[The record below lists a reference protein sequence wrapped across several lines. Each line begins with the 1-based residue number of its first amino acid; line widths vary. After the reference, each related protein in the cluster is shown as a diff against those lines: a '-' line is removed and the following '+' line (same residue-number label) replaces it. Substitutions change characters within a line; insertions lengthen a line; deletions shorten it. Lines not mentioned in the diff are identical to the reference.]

1 MEAMILVVFS
11 FLDYLIC
18 FISVA
23 EMDCL
28 KDRRYAAAKESG
40 EFYTLSQIESFLF
53 NYVPRTYTIY
63 YRRLTFGVRTRTT
76 GNPLEMGGREYF
88 IGPTGKREQIVKDL
102 DTLMKEV
109 KKYTRFDKVLVQAI
123 NGEPVKK

>member
-1 MEAMILVVFS
+1 MYRVPIR
-11 FLDYLIC
+11 
-18 FISVA
+18 FITGGVA
-23 EMDCL
+23 EDL
-28 KDRRYAAAKESG
+28 NSVYGQER
-40 EFYTLSQIESFLF
+40 Q
-53 NYVPRTYTIY
+53 
-63 YRRLTFGVRTRTT
+63 

-109 KKYTRFDKVLVQAI
+109 KKYARFDKVLVQTI

>member
-1 MEAMILVVFS
+1 
-11 FLDYLIC
+11 
-18 FISVA
+18 
-23 EMDCL
+23 
-28 KDRRYAAAKESG
+28 
-40 EFYTLSQIESFLF
+40 
-53 NYVPRTYTIY
+53 
-63 YRRLTFGVRTRTT
+63 
-76 GNPLEMGGREYF
+76 MGSREYF

>member
-1 MEAMILVVFS
+1 
-11 FLDYLIC
+11 
-18 FISVA
+18 
-23 EMDCL
+23 MDCL

-40 EFYTLSQIESFLF
+40 EFYTVSEIESSLF

-63 YRRLTFGVRTRTT
+63 YRRGSRRLTFGVRTRTT

-109 KKYTRFDKVLVQAI
+109 KKYARFDKVLVQTI
-123 NGEPVKK
+123 NGEPVKR